1 MQFAGEDREFTVSPA
16 VKLFRRHGP
25 ALGVGVVDLEEVVEV
40 AEVFGKLVIEQ
51 DEFQRA
57 VAFNQVE
64 HLFFVGHA
72 AEEDAAQVVAA
83 LLQQRVDHFRRGRG
97 FREDHDDARPGR
109 LRSDAGVNLHFERA
123 ALELLRLAVEQ
134 KQADLTLRFSRSGG
148 DESAARSVPL
158 QHSGADEAVDRLV
171 DGHVSDPVLLAE
183 VALGGQF
190 FAGPVDARQ
199 DLLVQE
205 AAELLVFRGIAHR
218 FSLGKKGS
226 FLV

>member
-1 MQFAGEDREFTVSPA
+1 M
-16 VKLFRRHGP
+16 
-25 ALGVGVVDLEEVVEV
+25 
-40 AEVFGKLVIEQ
+40 
-51 DEFQRA
+51 
-57 VAFNQVE
+57 
-64 HLFFVGHA
+64 GHA

-109 LRSDAGVNLHFERA
+109 LRGDAGVNLHFERA

-205 AAELLVFRGIAHR
+205 AAELLVFRRIAHR
-218 FSLGKKGS
+218 FSFGKKVRFLYDTYYIIQRNAADVKSPSGKMRNILRDGS
-226 FLV
+226 GLICREPAAALSGYAAIAGFSA